1 MRYCIEP
8 RAHGSAA
15 HRHPRCVR
23 NGALDRPLPP
33 PGRRTPGS
41 MQAHSSA
48 TDVIVASQ
56 SRRTSTPEP
65 QDIRRD
71 APISLRRALFVA
83 RRHRTCRLEARCF
96 RNRTAMA
103 IQQTE
108 PVRRTYALH
117 LVDADLDH
125 LERAIREP
133 ENRMLTA
140 QYWRQRILSI
150 RRQFELTREQRARA
164 EALLESL
171 SQRQS
176 DARPAMAGLR

>member
-1 MRYCIEP
+1 
-8 RAHGSAA
+8 
-15 HRHPRCVR
+15 
-23 NGALDRPLPP
+23 
-33 PGRRTPGS
+33 
-41 MQAHSSA
+41 
-48 TDVIVASQ
+48 
-56 SRRTSTPEP
+56 
-65 QDIRRD
+65 
-71 APISLRRALFVA
+71 
-83 RRHRTCRLEARCF
+83 
-96 RNRTAMA
+96 MA

-108 PVRRTYALH
+108 PARRTYALH

-171 SQRQS
+171 SQRQRN
-176 DARPAMAGLR
+176 ARPAMAGLR

>member
-1 MRYCIEP
+1 
-8 RAHGSAA
+8 
-15 HRHPRCVR
+15 
-23 NGALDRPLPP
+23 
-33 PGRRTPGS
+33 
-41 MQAHSSA
+41 
-48 TDVIVASQ
+48 
-56 SRRTSTPEP
+56 
-65 QDIRRD
+65 
-71 APISLRRALFVA
+71 
-83 RRHRTCRLEARCF
+83 
-96 RNRTAMA
+96 MA

-176 DARPAMAGLR
+176 DARPAVAGLR

>member
-1 MRYCIEP
+1 M
-8 RAHGSAA
+8 
-15 HRHPRCVR
+15 
-23 NGALDRPLPP
+23 
-33 PGRRTPGS
+33 T
-41 MQAHSSA
+41 
-48 TDVIVASQ
+48 
-56 SRRTSTPEP
+56 
-65 QDIRRD
+65 
-71 APISLRRALFVA
+71 
-83 RRHRTCRLEARCF
+83 
-96 RNRTAMA
+96 

-108 PVRRTYALH
+108 PARRTYALH

-176 DARPAMAGLR
+176 NARPAMAGLR

>member
-1 MRYCIEP
+1 
-8 RAHGSAA
+8 
-15 HRHPRCVR
+15 
-23 NGALDRPLPP
+23 
-33 PGRRTPGS
+33 
-41 MQAHSSA
+41 
-48 TDVIVASQ
+48 
-56 SRRTSTPEP
+56 
-65 QDIRRD
+65 
-71 APISLRRALFVA
+71 
-83 RRHRTCRLEARCF
+83 
-96 RNRTAMA
+96 MA
-103 IQQTE
+103 IQHTE

-117 LVDADLDH
+117 LVDADRDH